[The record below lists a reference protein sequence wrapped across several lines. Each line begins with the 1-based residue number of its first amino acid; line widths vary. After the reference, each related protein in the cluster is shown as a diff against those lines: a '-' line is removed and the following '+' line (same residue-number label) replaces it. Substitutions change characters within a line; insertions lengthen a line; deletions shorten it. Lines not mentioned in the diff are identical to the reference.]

1 MTPFMKCTLLILLTG
16 WLAGC
21 GKGPTPLRTLDG
33 PWAFRADPSDVGS
46 KENWARQTNDT
57 VTWKT
62 IKVPGAWED
71 LAPLANYDGIG
82 WYRSTFSAVGIG
94 EPWSLLFEGVDD
106 DAVVWLNGTEIGSH
120 VGYSDP
126 FVVDAA
132 GAAIPGENS
141 LVVRVVD
148 HSGPRGIFRPV
159 RIIRTAEKEGYLRS
173 SLAERP
179 ARRSEEWV
187 RNAVIYE
194 VYLRSF
200 SKDGSFS
207 AVEARLQELKDL
219 GVTVLWF
226 MPIHPVG
233 ELNRKGSLGSPYAV
247 RDFYGFNFEF
257 GSGEDFRSLVSS
269 AHRMGM
275 KVIIDLV
282 ANHTAWDSPMLLDHP
297 EWYTS
302 NDDGAIVAPNQDWSD
317 VADLNYDRHELRK
330 YMVAM
335 MRHWVKEYDIDG
347 FRCDVAEMVPTDFW
361 ETARREL
368 ERVKPV
374 LMLSEGTL
382 PEHHLNAFDLTYAWT
397 VYDVLD
403 PILRGQSPASIISET
418 IQREAY
424 RFPQGSLRLRFNTNH
439 DKNAWDAP
447 AVEKFGHDGALLSAA
462 LVFTLPGVPL
472 IYNGEEVGNPQR
484 LSLFEKVAIDWST
497 GREFR
502 ELYTEL
508 ATLRRSLPWLSTGSY
523 EPIDHNGGS
532 SVLAFARHP
541 WGQAGKVVGVFNF
554 SETPVSMALPESLA
568 QEGAWRTRLG
578 GTGTPDLRDLRLSA
592 RGFVILEL
600 LP

>member
-148 HSGPRGIFRPV
+148 HSGPGGIFRPV

-424 RFPQGSLRLRFNTNH
+424 RFPQGSLRLRFNT
-439 DKNAWDAP
+439 
-447 AVEKFGHDGALLSAA
+447 
-462 LVFTLPGVPL
+462 
-472 IYNGEEVGNPQR
+472 
-484 LSLFEKVAIDWST
+484 
-497 GREFR
+497 
-502 ELYTEL
+502 
-508 ATLRRSLPWLSTGSY
+508 
-523 EPIDHNGGS
+523 
-532 SVLAFARHP
+532 
-541 WGQAGKVVGVFNF
+541 
-554 SETPVSMALPESLA
+554 
-568 QEGAWRTRLG
+568 
-578 GTGTPDLRDLRLSA
+578 
-592 RGFVILEL
+592 
-600 LP
+600 